1 MVRKGPLGQCAWE
14 QRDRLPAHEDSLR
27 VPKLLRLLGTRAPV
41 RSHWS
46 PAQDHTDPPLGK
58 DQEQPRCPLVS
69 QELLG
74 AVCPD
79 ASLTGPSPAD
89 TGL

>member
-1 MVRKGPLGQCAWE
+1 M
-14 QRDRLPAHEDSLR
+14 
-27 VPKLLRLLGTRAPV
+27 PKLPRLLGTRAPV

-46 PAQDHTDPPLGK
+46 PARDHRDPSWGK
-58 DQEQPRCPLVS
+58 DREQLRYPLVL

-79 ASLTGPSPAD
+79 ASLMGPSPAD